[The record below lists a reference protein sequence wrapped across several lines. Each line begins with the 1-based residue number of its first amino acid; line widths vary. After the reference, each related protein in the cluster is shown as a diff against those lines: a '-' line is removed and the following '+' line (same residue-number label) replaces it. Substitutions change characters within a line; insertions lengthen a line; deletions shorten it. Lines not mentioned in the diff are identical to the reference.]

1 MPDRAEPVSLPYK
14 AAVAREGWYWLVP
27 YLAIALFAIV
37 MFALVGLLDKR
48 DADERRAMVERDM
61 QWADQTLRLHLTANQ
76 DFLLQLGRNLA
87 DGAMDY
93 EDFQIRAAQHLANNP
108 ELSVVL
114 WVDTRGKVQ
123 WVAPFEATEW
133 VAGENLGP
141 AQMERLAEALRSGR
155 PGYGA
160 TYRNRQGAA
169 FFDLTIPVQRWRED
183 MGAVVGI
190 YSTDG
195 LLRHPV
201 PSWFTEKYRLA
212 LEDGQGQEVAANTA
226 VRPTSK
232 DFHYRLDLEP
242 PANGLA
248 LRATAYAT
256 EEGWSRTLPPLVIGL
271 LTLALVWSQVL
282 LRRDVQRRL
291 QAEKERDRLFSLS
304 LGLQC
309 IATLEGRLRRVN
321 PAFERVLGYPL
332 GELLDKSLLDFV
344 HPEDLA
350 LVVDKL
356 RHLAEGL
363 PMEFECRFHSAV
375 GADKWLLWSI
385 NPVPEE
391 KLLYAV
397 AHDITDRKTAEQ
409 ALTDEYAFRKAME
422 ESVSTGLRA
431 IDLEGRIIY
440 VNPAFCRMLGWQE
453 QELLGV
459 KPPFPYWPPEW
470 QDQLARN
477 VELSLAGQA
486 PARGFEQR
494 VMRKNGERID
504 VRFYISP
511 LIDANGKQTGWMGA
525 MTDITEPK
533 RVRAEL
539 ERSQERFVAVLDGL
553 DSAVYVADVRSDEI
567 LFANRAFKSI
577 FGFDAVGQNCWAVT
591 DACRSP
597 LGAFDC
603 DPRLLSA
610 EVLPRQ
616 LFDGEVQNSLS
627 GRWYHLHDRAIR
639 WVDGRVVRV
648 QIATDI
654 TERKQIDEVNL
665 QQQKRLEQ
673 TSRLITMGEMASSL
687 AHELNQP
694 LAAIAN
700 YCMGCV
706 KRMKGGNARAEDLLG
721 AMEKASFQAERAGKI
736 IRRMREFVKKSEPNR
751 GRVALPDIVEEAL
764 GFAEI
769 EARKLAVDI
778 CVDLPPDL
786 PALFADRIMIEQVL
800 LNLVKNGIE
809 AMRDTLPGERHLTV
823 TARLQENRS
832 VEVAVGDRGHGLGN
846 TTAEELFAP
855 FYTTK
860 PDGMGMGLPICRS
873 IIEFHQGRLWAE
885 PNPGGGTVF
894 RFTLPVEQP

>member
-1 MPDRAEPVSLPYK
+1 MPDRAEPASLPYK
-14 AAVAREGWYWLVP
+14 AAVARGGWYWLVP
-27 YLAIALFAIV
+27 YLAIVLFALT
-37 MFALVGLLDKR
+37 MFALVGYIDKR

-76 DFLLQLGRNLA
+76 DFLVQLGRNLA
-87 DGAMDY
+87 DGVLDY

-114 WVDTRGKVQ
+114 WVDPKGKVQ

-133 VAGENLGP
+133 VAGESLDP
-141 AQMERLAEALRSGR
+141 TQQDRLAEALRGGR
-155 PGYGA
+155 PLYGS

-169 FFDLTIPVQRWRED
+169 YFDLTIPVQRWRED
-183 MGAVVGI
+183 MGAIVGI

-201 PSWFTEKYRLA
+201 PTWFTEKYRLT
-212 LEDGQGQEVAANTA
+212 LEDGEGKEVAANTA

-232 DFHYRLDLEP
+232 ELAYRLTLEP
-242 PANGLA
+242 PANGLS
-248 LRATAYAT
+248 LRAIAYAT
-256 EEGWSRTLPPLVIGL
+256 DDAWSRTLPPLVIGA
-271 LTLALVWSQVL
+271 LTLALIWSLAL

-309 IATLEGRLRRVN
+309 IATLEGKLRRVN

-332 GELLDKSLLDFV
+332 GELRDKSLLDFV
-344 HPEDLA
+344 HPDDMA
-350 LVVDKL
+350 LVVDML
-356 RHLAEGL
+356 RHLAEGAAQ
-363 PMEFECRFHSAV
+363 EFECRFHSAN
-375 GADKWLLWSI
+375 GQDKWLLWSI

-431 IDLEGRIIY
+431 IDMEGRIIY
-440 VNPAFCRMLGWQE
+440 VNPAFCRMLGWSE
-453 QELLGV
+453 AELLGL
-459 KPPFPYWPPEW
+459 KPPFPYWPPEHAR
-470 QDQLARN
+470 QLATN
-477 VELSLAGQA
+477 IELTLAGQA
-486 PARGFEQR
+486 PAKGFEQR
-494 VMRKNGERID
+494 VMRKNGERMD

-533 RVRAEL
+533 RVRGEL
-539 ERSQERFVAVLDGL
+539 ERSQERFMAVLDGL
-553 DSAVYVADVRSDEI
+553 DSAVYVADAKSDEI
-567 LFANRAFKSI
+567 LFGNRAFKSI
-577 FGFDAVGQNCWAVT
+577 FGFDAVGRNCWEVT
-591 DACRSP
+591 EACRP
-597 LGAFDC
+597 PVGAFDC
-603 DPRLLSA
+603 DLRLLSP

-648 QIATDI
+648 QIGTDI
-654 TERKQIDEVNL
+654 TERKQIEEVNL

-706 KRMKGGNARAEDLLG
+706 KRMKGGAAKPEELLG

-751 GRVALPDIVEEAL
+751 GQVLLGDIVEEAL

-769 EARKLAVDI
+769 EARKLGVNI

-786 PALFADRIMIEQVL
+786 PPLFADRIMIEQVL

-809 AMRDTLPGERHLTV
+809 AMRDTLPAERRLTV
-823 TARLQENRS
+823 SATLPDNHS
-832 VEVAVGDRGHGLGN
+832 LEVAVADRGHGLGS

-860 PDGMGMGLPICRS
+860 PEGMGMGLPICRS
-873 IIEFHQGRLWAE
+873 IIEYHKGRLWADA
-885 PNPGGGTVF
+885 NPGGGTVF
-894 RFTLPVEQP
+894 RFTLPLEE